1 VGVQNQ
7 LAAVADE
14 QALGPALEFVD
25 AGFFN
30 LLKGTYLL
38 WDKLWIEK
46 SIHFVSVFIFPQL
59 FKIYTV

>member
-14 QALGPALEFVD
+14 QALVPAPEFGD

-30 LLKGTYLL
+30 LLKGTYLF
-38 WDKLWIEK
+38 WDKL
-46 SIHFVSVFIFPQL
+46 
-59 FKIYTV
+59 